1 MKVVFLAP
9 LAIVRMF
16 VSIIGLLLAF
26 LVIQVKSAR
35 IQPCQDGP
43 PPRKHSQAYMAI

>member
-9 LAIVRMF
+9 LAIVRML

-26 LVIQVKSAR
+26 LVIQVETA
-35 IQPCQDGP
+35 D
-43 PPRKHSQAYMAI
+43 